1 MSDTALKEIIDRAV
15 KDEDFRNQLFTDPE
29 KALAGYELS
38 EEDKEALKNINADN
52 FDQFAGGLGDRST
65 KGLWSIGTG

>member
-1 MSDTALKEIIDRAV
+1 MSDKALEEIIDRAI
-15 KDEDFRNQLFTDPE
+15 KDEKFRNQLFNEPG

-38 EEDKEALKNINADN
+38 DESRSVLENINADN

>member
-1 MSDTALKEIIDRAV
+1 MSDTALKEIIDRAT
-15 KDEDFRNQLFTDPE
+15 KDEKFRNQLFTDPE

-38 EEDKEALKNINADN
+38 DEDRETLENINADN